1 MRDILSKLCA
11 RINLTEEEARAA
23 MTSIMNGE
31 ATPAQIAAFLVAMK
45 MKGETVAEVYGCASV
60 MRERAEKVEST
71 REGLTDT
78 CGTGGDN
85 RGTFNISTAAALV
98 AAGAGLSL
106 AKHGNR
112 AVSSKC
118 GSADV
123 LEALG
128 IKLELTPQE
137 MGKCLNELGIAFLYA
152 PVLHQSM
159 RHAAV
164 PRREVGVRSVF
175 NLLGPLTNPAKV
187 MHQVL
192 GVCSPE
198 LMTLLADVLLLQ
210 GVKHALVVHGQD
222 GSDELTL
229 SGVTHICEVRE
240 GRMVR
245 YNVTPQE
252 VGLQQVSAD
261 ALAGGGPAENAK
273 LILAVLQG
281 KKGPEQDVVLL
292 NAAAA
297 LYVGGM
303 AENIRE
309 GVVLAQLAINS
320 GAALEKLTAL
330 QRFAGGEKNA
340 FTNCG

>member
-11 RINLTEEEARAA
+11 RISLTEEEARAA
-23 MTSIMNGE
+23 MASIMDGA
-31 ATPAQIAAFLVAMK
+31 ATAAQIAAFLVALK
-45 MKGETVAEVYGCASV
+45 MKGETVAEIYGCASV

-71 REGLTDT
+71 RKGLTDT
-78 CGTGGDN
+78 CGTGGDG

-112 AVSSKC
+112 AVSGKC

-128 IKLELTPQE
+128 VKLELTPLE
-137 MGKCLNELGIAFLYA
+137 MTKCLNELGIVFLYA
-152 PVLHQSM
+152 PALHKSM
-159 RHAAV
+159 KHAAA

-175 NLLGPLTNPAKV
+175 NLLGPLTNPAGV
-187 MHQVL
+187 TRQVL
-192 GVCSPE
+192 GVSSPE
-198 LMTLLADVLLLQ
+198 QVELLADVLLLQ

-229 SGVTHICEVRE
+229 AGVTQVCEVR
-240 GRMVR
+240 GGSMVR
-245 YNVTPQE
+245 YNLTPEE
-252 VGLQQVSAD
+252 VGLRQASAD
-261 ALAGGGPAENAK
+261 TLAGGGPAENAK
-273 LILAVLQG
+273 LILAILQG
-281 KKGPEQDVVLL
+281 KKGPQRDIVLL
-292 NAAAA
+292 NAGAA
-297 LYVGGM
+297 LYVGGL

-309 GVVLAQLAINS
+309 GVVLAQFAVNS

-330 QRFAGGEKNA
+330 QRFTGGVKNA
-340 FTNCG
+340 LTNSG